1 MLLQNARTLAYYM
14 AQKPTH
20 ADLEVFTSLDGPAG
34 SMQHAIINNQD
45 AFHRQLLLFPTPPVH
60 VHP

>member
-1 MLLQNARTLAYYM
+1 M